1 MDGTNYKEENV
12 FPCTVSTATRTD
24 GTTATRMDGTNYEVN
39 VFPLTVSTA
48 TRMDANRMERLT
60 RFEKL
65 YRKTV

>member
-24 GTTATRMDGTNYEVN
+24 GTNNREVN